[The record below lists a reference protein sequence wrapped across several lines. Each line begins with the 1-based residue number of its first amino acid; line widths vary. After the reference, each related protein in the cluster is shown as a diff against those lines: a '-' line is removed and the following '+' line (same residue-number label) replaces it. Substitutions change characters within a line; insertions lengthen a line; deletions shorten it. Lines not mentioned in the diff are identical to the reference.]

1 MTDPPRM
8 FMLTLIA
15 TGPGDPYLAIRALLK
30 LALRRHGLRCT
41 MARELPP
48 PKSGEKAPPQSPQ
61 PLKPERTQANEKN
74 ATVRL

>member
-1 MTDPPRM
+1 MTDPPPRM

-15 TGPGDPYLAIRALLK
+15 TGPGDPYHAIRALLK

-48 PKSGEKAPPQSPQ
+48 PNP
-61 PLKPERTQANEKN
+61 KPDRTQAH
-74 ATVRL
+74 APRRISTHRAGA

>member
-1 MTDPPRM
+1 MTDPPPRM
-8 FMLTLIA
+8 FMLTLVA

-48 PKSGEKAPPQSPQ
+48 PT
-61 PLKPERTQANEKN
+61 PERTREHERKISGSGQGRSGIS
-74 ATVRL
+74 V

>member
-1 MTDPPRM
+1 M
-8 FMLTLIA
+8 FQLVLIA

-48 PKSGEKAPPQSPQ
+48 PKSGEKALPQSPQ
-61 PLKPERTQANEKN
+61 SPKPEQTQVSPCLTSNGN
-74 ATVRL
+74 

>member
-1 MTDPPRM
+1 MTDPPPRM
-8 FMLTLIA
+8 FMLTLVA

-48 PKSGEKAPPQSPQ
+48 PN
-61 PLKPERTQANEKN
+61 LKPEKRTQADEISIH
-74 ATVRL
+74 ADVLGRLPR

>member
-1 MTDPPRM
+1 MPNLGDQPRM
-8 FMLTLIA
+8 FTLTLVA

-48 PKSGEKAPPQSPQ
+48 PN
-61 PLKPERTQANEKN
+61 LKPEKRTQADEISIH
-74 ATVRL
+74 ADVLGRLPR